1 MPVLIEEFKKE
12 HSEIIKALEEVKKLG
27 VLTKEGHTK
36 LMSLFPDLLDHLWSE
51 DVRLYPDLIKKSEHN
66 KMLKEVLSFIVDDIG
81 AIHEEMLIFMT
92 KYAEGDII
100 NSTFQREYE
109 LLFAFLSKRIW
120 YEENVLYDE
129 YDKINQQ

>member
-109 LLFAFLSKRIW
+109 LLVVFLSKRIW

-129 YDKINQQ
+129 YEK